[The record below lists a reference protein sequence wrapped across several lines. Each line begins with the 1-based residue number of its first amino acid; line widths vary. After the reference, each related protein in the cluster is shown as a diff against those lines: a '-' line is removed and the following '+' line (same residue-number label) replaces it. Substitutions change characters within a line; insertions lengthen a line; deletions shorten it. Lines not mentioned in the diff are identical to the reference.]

1 MMEVSEVFVTKGFFA
16 SFLLI
21 DSLLALILIFH
32 FSFTFLMSLCLLCL
46 VSILWFLS
54 MANSLLKALFML
66 HFLWLIF
73 YNPGHNV
80 LRLLDVLINL
90 LFTTSETMR
99 DD

>member
-1 MMEVSEVFVTKGFFA
+1 MTGVSEVFVTKGFFA

-21 DSLLALILIFH
+21 DSLLTLILIFH
-32 FSFTFLMSLCLLCL
+32 FSFTFLMPLFSLYL

-90 LFTTSETMR
+90 LCTTSETMR
-99 DD
+99 DY